1 VRLAPPRTF
10 FGHVLYKCYK
20 TSDWPFTA
28 PAAAVNLALVGGWRA
43 ACGGGSCA
51 NSRPRGE
58 LWITRRGE
66 RLQSTVGPEI
76 DAITDPESPGG
87 KSRTAVIERLF
98 REHNEALIRFLR
110 GRVGS
115 RNEALEVAQ
124 EAYVRLLSLDQPGAV
139 SYLRAFLFK
148 TAANIAI
155 DRRRRDRSYDKVTGG
170 QLFTEFSENRTPER
184 QLAAEQT
191 LRHLGSLIE
200 SMPAKCQASFVMSQ
214 IHGLDAATI
223 ASQLGITDS
232 MVRKYV
238 VRALLHCREQM
249 DLERND

>member
-1 VRLAPPRTF
+1 VSTVRPDIDVAA
-10 FGHVLYKCYK
+10 
-20 TSDWPFTA
+20 DEA
-28 PAAAVNLALVGGWRA
+28 EPAAADSRSALV
-43 ACGGGSCA
+43 
-51 NSRPRGE
+51 
-58 LWITRRGE
+58 
-66 RLQSTVGPEI
+66 
-76 DAITDPESPGG
+76 
-87 KSRTAVIERLF
+87 ERLF
-98 REHNEALIRFLR
+98 RDHNEALIRFLR

-124 EAYVRLLSLDQPGAV
+124 EAYVRLLSLDEPGAV

-155 DRRRRDRSYDKVTGG
+155 DRRRRDQSYDKFAGGG
-170 QLFTEFSENRTPER
+170 QLFTQFSEERTPER
-184 QLAAEQT
+184 QVAAEQT

-223 ASQLGITDS
+223 AGQLGITDS

>member
-1 VRLAPPRTF
+1 MVIAVSMPPPHADQVADPTP
-10 FGHVLYKCYK
+10 GNEE
-20 TSDWPFTA
+20 S
-28 PAAAVNLALVGGWRA
+28 RA
-43 ACGGGSCA
+43 S
-51 NSRPRGE
+51 
-58 LWITRRGE
+58 
-66 RLQSTVGPEI
+66 V
-76 DAITDPESPGG
+76 
-87 KSRTAVIERLF
+87 VERLF

-115 RNEALEVAQ
+115 HNEALEVAQ

-155 DRRRRDRSYDKVTGG
+155 DRRRRDQNFDKVSARE
-170 QLFTEFSENRTPER
+170 LFTELAENRTPER
-184 QLAAEQT
+184 QLSGEQT
-191 LRHLGSLIE
+191 LNRLGMLIE
-200 SMPAKCQASFVMSQ
+200 SMPPKCRQSFVLNQ

-238 VRALLHCREQM
+238 VRALLHCRAHM
-249 DLERND
+249 DFERNG

>member
-1 VRLAPPRTF
+1 VPPNIEEVA
-10 FGHVLYKCYK
+10 G
-20 TSDWPFTA
+20 TA
-28 PAAAVNLALVGGWRA
+28 PASASGEARA
-43 ACGGGSCA
+43 A
-51 NSRPRGE
+51 
-58 LWITRRGE
+58 L
-66 RLQSTVGPEI
+66 
-76 DAITDPESPGG
+76 
-87 KSRTAVIERLF
+87 IERLF
-98 REHNEALIRFLR
+98 REHNEALVRFLR

-155 DRRRRDRSYDKVTGG
+155 DRRRRDQSYDRVTGGG
-170 QLFTEFSENRTPER
+170 QLFNEFAENRTPER
-184 QLAAEQT
+184 LVAGEQT

-200 SMPAKCQASFVMSQ
+200 SMPAKCRAAFVMSQ

-223 ASQLGITDS
+223 ATRLGITDS

-238 VRALLHCREQM
+238 VRALLRCREQM
-249 DLERND
+249 DLERNG